1 MEKEPFYN
9 EPNNE
14 GNYSKY
20 SIPEE
25 SVDKGKNQDTE
36 DIAENREKK
45 EDEKIVNS
53 EKDNNTKEEI
63 STNAE
68 SISNVTKHIDISD
81 LLGGVDGAELL
92 KPNEKDREY
101 MRAYK
106 RIQLGIDPNEPAF
119 VITPRQLFA
128 IEKILPEFTE
138 KVAKELGLSGNVGG
152 WEVGPINSIL
162 AKSLSAE
169 SSKYSTWIA
178 EEIAKT
184 EKNNLLVCD
193 LCAGS
198 GTTSA
203 KIYTEA
209 KKQGKNI
216 QIHSIDKSVESLS
229 ISLLLCVSQD
239 IPCILINGSKEL
251 GQIPDNFNG
260 VVLIYSDAQTY
271 MSDLDEN
278 IKYDNITSESGISY
292 FPREVH
298 KKVLEDSKKHLN
310 DNATIYLSSLNPD
323 LTVKLD
329 MLFLAR
335 EVLLGGRARKYEK
348 RINMGAKPY
357 IVSEDQ
363 RIRKIMS
370 IEAGREY
377 DFMNY
382 LLKHDQSSLLGYM
395 RAVMNITK
403 AAKDLHKVY
412 QSPVNKVH
420 HDVIDVY
427 DVSEEDIE
435 KYPTDYGSPADVIKI
450 KL

>member
-1 MEKEPFYN
+1 MEKEPFGN
-9 EPNNE
+9 ELNKSDYP
-14 GNYSKY
+14 KY
-20 SIPEE
+20 TIPEMR
-25 SVDKGKNQDTE
+25 VDEGDNQNTE
-36 DIAENREKK
+36 NMAEKVEEK

-53 EKDNNTKEEI
+53 EKDNNTEEERASNI
-63 STNAE
+63 E
-68 SISNVTKHIDISD
+68 SISNVTKNIDIPD
-81 LLGGVDGAELL
+81 LLEDVDGAELL
-92 KPNEKDREY
+92 KPNEKDKKY
-101 MRAYK
+101 MEDYK
-106 RIQLGIDPNEPAF
+106 RIQLGIDPNESAF
-119 VITPRQLFA
+119 VITPRQFFA
-128 IEKILPEFTE
+128 IEKILPKFTE
-138 KVAKELGLSGNVGG
+138 KVAKELGLNSKDGE
-152 WEVGPINSIL
+152 WEVGPITSIL

-203 KIYTEA
+203 KIYIES

-229 ISLLLCVSQD
+229 ISLLLCVSQG
-239 IPCILINGSKEL
+239 IPCILINGKKDL
-251 GQIPDNFNG
+251 KQIPDNFNG

-271 MSDLDEN
+271 MSDLDED
-278 IKYDNITSESGISY
+278 IKYDSITSESGISY

-298 KKVLEDSKKHLN
+298 KKVLEDSKKHLK
-310 DNATIYLSSLNPD
+310 DNAVIYLSSLNPD
-323 LTVKLD
+323 LTVELD
-329 MLFLAR
+329 LLFLAR
-335 EVLLGGRARKYEK
+335 EVLLGGRAHKYEK

-357 IVSEDQ
+357 IVSDDQ

-377 DFMNY
+377 DFMNH
-382 LLKHDQSSLLGYM
+382 LLKHDLSSLLGYM
-395 RAVMNITK
+395 KAIMSITK
-403 AAKDLHKVY
+403 AAKDMHEVY

-420 HDVIDVY
+420 QDIVDVY
-427 DVSEEDIE
+427 NVREEDIE